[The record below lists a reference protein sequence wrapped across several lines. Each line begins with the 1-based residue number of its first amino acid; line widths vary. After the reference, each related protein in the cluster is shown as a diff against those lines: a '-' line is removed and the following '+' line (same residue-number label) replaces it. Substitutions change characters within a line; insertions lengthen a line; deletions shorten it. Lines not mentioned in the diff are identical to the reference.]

1 MQYDIHITYWCL
13 YNKIPKSYDTIV
25 GMIINNSKDQFQTQ
39 ISNVLTNGFFV
50 HGQAGIF
57 DDVEG
62 LEIKPCYWYDRQ
74 YPFEFEY
81 VCNDQVGMHK
91 IFNNLVIISN
101 NVAPEEIEYIIDG
114 DVYGLVGTPLKDRDL
129 DNAEIIA
136 SLDYQNKKAIKV
148 EQDCKDVRKV
158 GRRLGNTQYIEDS

>member
-1 MQYDIHITYWCL
+1 
-13 YNKIPKSYDTIV
+13 
-25 GMIINNSKDQFQTQ
+25 MIINNSKDQFQTQ

>member
-1 MQYDIHITYWCL
+1 M
-13 YNKIPKSYDTIV
+13 
-25 GMIINNSKDQFQTQ
+25 
-39 ISNVLTNGFFV
+39 
-50 HGQAGIF
+50 
-57 DDVEG
+57 
-62 LEIKPCYWYDRQ
+62 
-74 YPFEFEY
+74 
-81 VCNDQVGMHK
+81 
-91 IFNNLVIISN
+91 IISN